1 MIYFLVVSN
10 ILTFIV
16 FGADKWYAKKRKR
29 RVSELFLLSLTF
41 LGGTLGA
48 LLAMMIFRHKTSK
61 KSFILKLLL
70 VIFIQL
76 IIFGIMKNSKINFN
90 IF

>member
-16 FGADKWYAKKRKR
+16 FGVDKWYAKKNKR

-48 LLAMMIFRHKTSK
+48 LLAMMIFRHKKSK
-61 KSFILKLLL
+61 KSFILKLLI

>member
-16 FGADKWYAKKRKR
+16 FGADKWYAQKSKR

-41 LGGTLGA
+41 LGGTFGA
-48 LLAMMIFRHKTSK
+48 LLSMMIFRHKTSK
-61 KSFILKLLL
+61 KSFILKLLI
-70 VIFIQL
+70 VIFVQL
-76 IIFGIMKNSKINFN
+76 IIFGIMKNFKVNF
-90 IF
+90 

>member
-16 FGADKWYAKKRKR
+16 FGVDKWYAKKYKR

-41 LGGTLGA
+41 LGGTFGA
-48 LLAMMIFRHKTSK
+48 LLSMMIFRHKTSK
-61 KSFILKLLL
+61 KSFILKLLI
-70 VIFIQL
+70 VIFVQL
-76 IIFGIMKNSKINFN
+76 IIFGIMKILK
-90 IF
+90 

>member
-16 FGADKWYAKKRKR
+16 FGADKWYAKKSKR

-61 KSFILKLLL
+61 KSFILKLLI
-70 VIFIQL
+70 VIFVQL
-76 IIFGIMKNSKINFN
+76 IIFGIMKNSKMNFN

>member
-1 MIYFLVVSN
+1 MIYFLLVSN

-16 FGADKWYAKKRKR
+16 FGVDKWYAKKNKR

-48 LLAMMIFRHKTSK
+48 LLAMMIFRHKISK
-61 KSFILKLLL
+61 KSFILKLLI
-70 VIFIQL
+70 VIFVQL
-76 IIFGIMKNSKINFN
+76 IIFGIMKNFKVNF
-90 IF
+90 

>member
-16 FGADKWYAKKRKR
+16 FGVDKWYAKKCKR

-48 LLAMMIFRHKTSK
+48 LLSMMIFRHKTSK
-61 KSFILKLLL
+61 KSFILKLLI

-76 IIFGIMKNSKINFN
+76 IIFGIIKNSKINFN